1 MPQKVMPTG
10 RKQAEK
16 NRIET
21 ISRTAITSPIM
32 RTSKTLLSSSFL
44 CGVALWLLQSCS
56 GVGTQSDFQELPEA
70 GWPLRTP
77 VRFSLSVKDSLLDQS
92 LWIALRHD
100 QDYPFSNIFLIT
112 TLSHPNGSVI
122 TDTLSYDLAA
132 ADGQWL
138 GSGNGIITH
147 QLPFKKGVRF
157 DSTKPYE
164 LSIYQAVRSLGS
176 QEGMAFLPGVLS
188 VGYLLEKTTSNP
200 K

>member
-1 MPQKVMPTG
+1 
-10 RKQAEK
+10 
-16 NRIET
+16 
-21 ISRTAITSPIM
+21 M

-56 GVGTQSDFQELPEA
+56 GAGTQSDFQELPEA
-70 GWPLRTP
+70 GWPLKAP
-77 VRFSLSVKDSLLDQS
+77 VRFSLSVKDSLSDQS

-112 TLSHPNGSVI
+112 TLGHPNGSVI

-147 QLPFKKGVRF
+147 QLPFKKGCVL
-157 DSTKPYE
+157 T
-164 LSIYQAVRSLGS
+164 
-176 QEGMAFLPGVLS
+176 VLS
-188 VGYLLEKTTSNP
+188 PMSFPFIRPLEVLGP
-200 K
+200 KKAWPFYPEYSQ

>member
-1 MPQKVMPTG
+1 
-10 RKQAEK
+10 
-16 NRIET
+16 
-21 ISRTAITSPIM
+21 M

-56 GVGTQSDFQELPEA
+56 GAGSQSDFQELPEA

-77 VRFSLSVKDSLLDQS
+77 VRFSLSVKDSMSDHS

-112 TLSHPNGSVI
+112 TLRHPNGSVI

-132 ADGQWL
+132 SDGQWL

-147 QLPFKKGVRF
+147 QLPLKKGVRF
-157 DSTKPYE
+157 DSAKPYE
-164 LSIYQAVRSLGS
+164 LSIYQAVRSLGA

-188 VGYLLEKTTSNP
+188 VGYLLEKSTYNP

>member
-1 MPQKVMPTG
+1 
-10 RKQAEK
+10 
-16 NRIET
+16 
-21 ISRTAITSPIM
+21 M

-44 CGVALWLLQSCS
+44 CGMALWLLQSCN
-56 GVGTQSDFQELPEA
+56 GAGTQSDFQELPEA
-70 GWPLRTP
+70 GWPLKAP
-77 VRFSLSVKDSLLDQS
+77 VRFSLSVKDSSSDQS

-112 TLSHPNGSVI
+112 TLGHPNGSVI

-157 DSTKPYE
+157 DSAKPYE

-176 QEGMAFLPGVLS
+176 AEGMAILPGVLS
-188 VGYLLEKTTSNP
+188 VGYVVEKETSKSN
-200 K
+200 

>member
-1 MPQKVMPTG
+1 
-10 RKQAEK
+10 
-16 NRIET
+16 
-21 ISRTAITSPIM
+21 M

-56 GVGTQSDFQELPEA
+56 GAGSQSDFQELPEA

-77 VRFSLSVKDSLLDQS
+77 VRFSLTVKDSLSDQS

-100 QDYPFSNIFLIT
+100 QDYPFSNIFFNHHAESSEWVGHYRHPILRFGLLQTASGWAVETVLSPTNSLIKRECV
-112 TLSHPNGSVI
+112 LNS
-122 TDTLSYDLAA
+122 A
-132 ADGQWL
+132 
-138 GSGNGIITH
+138 
-147 QLPFKKGVRF
+147 
-157 DSTKPYE
+157 KPYE

-188 VGYLLEKTTSNP
+188 VGYLLEKSTSNP

>member
-1 MPQKVMPTG
+1 MPQKVTPTG

>member
-1 MPQKVMPTG
+1 
-10 RKQAEK
+10 
-16 NRIET
+16 
-21 ISRTAITSPIM
+21 M

-44 CGVALWLLQSCS
+44 CGAALWLLQSCS
-56 GVGTQSDFQELPEA
+56 GAGSQSDFQELPES

-77 VRFSLSVKDSLLDQS
+77 VRFSLTVKDSLSDQS

-132 ADGQWL
+132 SDGQWL

-157 DSTKPYE
+157 DSAKPYE

-176 QEGMAFLPGVLS
+176 QEGMVFLPGVLS
-188 VGYLLEKTTSNP
+188 VGYLLEKSTSNP